1 MSITFSR
8 CENNVS
14 NRVASKTLIWLPVF
28 IKCRVVQVSVDVQYR
43 RSVFAVG
50 VATKNSRKETTFYLR
65 YNFEL
70 VYLVKHYASLI
81 M

>member
-28 IKCRVVQVSVDVQYR
+28 IKRRVVQVSVDVQYR

-50 VATKNSRKETTFYLR
+50 VATKIVAKRRLLYLR
-65 YNFEL
+65 YNFKL
-70 VYLVKHYASLI
+70 DCLVKYMPA
-81 M
+81 

>member
-14 NRVASKTLIWLPVF
+14 NRVASKTLIRLPVF
-28 IKCRVVQVSVDVQYR
+28 IKRRVVLVSVDVQYR

-50 VATKNSRKETTFYLR
+50 VATKIVAKRRLLYLR
-65 YNFEL
+65 YNFIL
-70 VYLVKHYASLI
+70 VCLVKFYASLI

>member
-14 NRVASKTLIWLPVF
+14 NRVASKTLIRLPVF
-28 IKCRVVQVSVDVQYR
+28 IKRRVVLVSVDVQFR

-50 VATKNSRKETTFYLR
+50 VATKIVAKRRLLYLR
-65 YNFEL
+65 YNFLL
-70 VYLVKHYASLI
+70 VCLVKLHASLI